1 MSTEP
6 EAGTRQVESDAI
18 TGGSAS
24 AGLVPFGQDPV
35 ALRKLFIYMLAGN
48 AQVVQQR
55 AGQVTLRR
63 PTLWGKAR
71 RHLRKVWR
79 TITGKERKKEKS

>member
-1 MSTEP
+1 
-6 EAGTRQVESDAI
+6 
-18 TGGSAS
+18 
-24 AGLVPFGQDPV
+24 
-35 ALRKLFIYMLAGN
+35 MLAGN

-71 RHLRKVWR
+71 RHLRKAWR
-79 TITGKERKKEKS
+79 TVTGKERQERKKEQA

>member
-1 MSTEP
+1 LKT
-6 EAGTRQVESDAI
+6 
-18 TGGSAS
+18 
-24 AGLVPFGQDPV
+24 PFGQDPA

-63 PTLWGKAR
+63 PSLWGKAR
-71 RHLRKVWR
+71 RHIRRVWHTVKGKVLK
-79 TITGKERKKEKS
+79 GKKS